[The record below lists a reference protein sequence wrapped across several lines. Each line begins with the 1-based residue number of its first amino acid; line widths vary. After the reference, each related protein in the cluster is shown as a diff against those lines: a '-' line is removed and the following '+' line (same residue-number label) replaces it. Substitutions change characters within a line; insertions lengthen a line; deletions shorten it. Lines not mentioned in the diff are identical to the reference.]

1 MIRPPMLASHAL
13 PEAATAQ
20 LDPVVTPGGLILGTE
35 GREPLVV
42 RLFRARPTRVGLFA
56 SAHVARVLA
65 HRALALGAQV
75 VVVTGRPALWGAL
88 VRAAPVGHAWVSVLA
103 PNASTPTA
111 GTLVRPTLV
120 IDDVGSAVGEGG
132 RRDLGPWQ
140 TGVTLRPYVAP
151 QAVGFLHTHDLLVL
165 QRSPAEAVGPV
176 RAAFHL
182 PADGTQWL
190 PRMPDD
196 TVAVAERGRIRFV
209 NLALTQV
216 EQMAF
221 GPPTRQDT
229 P

>member
-1 MIRPPMLASHAL
+1 MIRHPAVAAHAL

-20 LDPVVTPGGLILGTE
+20 LDPVLTPGGLVLGTE

-42 RLFRARPTRVGLFA
+42 RMFRARPTRVGLFA

-65 HRALALGAQV
+65 HRSLALGAQV

-88 VRAAPVGHAWVSVLA
+88 VRAAPVGQAWVSVVA
-103 PNASTPTA
+103 PNAPVPTA

-120 IDDVGSAVGEGG
+120 VDDVGGTRDGT

-140 TGVTLRPYVAP
+140 TAVTLRPYVAP
-151 QAVGFLHTHDLLVL
+151 QVVGFLHSYDLLVL
-165 QRSPAEAVGPV
+165 QRSPAEAVGAV

-182 PADGTQWL
+182 PAEATQWL

-196 TVAVAERGRIRFV
+196 TLAVAEPGRVRFV